1 MIIKGRFKST
11 LRYSDIRGQGRKRDQ
26 PRWLWR
32 IDHGGEKPRER
43 GRVEPSED
51 SVSSRRGATPAAGGS
66 KMRPETWVYPH
77 MDRGTTN
84 LELGGQFWPSDTRI
98 QQIRW
103 GTGGTQK
110 GVIEQQGYRPS
121 KQESLDDVTAKGE
134 GGQEMFLAF
143 GFFLFL
149 L

>member
-1 MIIKGRFKST
+1 M
-11 LRYSDIRGQGRKRDQ
+11 
-26 PRWLWR
+26 
-32 IDHGGEKPRER
+32 
-43 GRVEPSED
+43 
-51 SVSSRRGATPAAGGS
+51 
-66 KMRPETWVYPH
+66 MPETWVYPH

-84 LELGGQFWPSDTRI
+84 LELGRQFWWSDTGI
-98 QQIRW
+98 QQIRR
-103 GTGGTQK
+103 GTGETQK
-110 GVIEQQGYRPS
+110 GVIEQQVHRPS